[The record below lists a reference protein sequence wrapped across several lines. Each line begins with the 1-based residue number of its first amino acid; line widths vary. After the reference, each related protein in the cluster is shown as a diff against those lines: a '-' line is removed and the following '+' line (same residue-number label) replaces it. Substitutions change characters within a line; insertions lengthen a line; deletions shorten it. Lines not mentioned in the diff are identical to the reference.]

1 MPASVFDLCLSSTVA
16 GDLGVADDAQ
26 VQRAVT
32 AASRAIAR
40 YCGRPFERATVTE
53 YPAGY
58 GRPLLLLDRAPIIS
72 IASVTEG
79 GAAVDAAGFESL
91 GAMADAGL
99 ALRRGGVWMDTGAY
113 TGRITYAPADNV
125 GRSDGIV
132 VTYTAGYVTPGQK
145 ALNAALTV
153 TLPEDVQEAAI
164 ISAADFY
171 RRQRQDANVASES
184 LGDWSVSYAGTNTA
198 NGRGVDALPTV
209 AVLLL
214 APFRSMRVS

>member
-1 MPASVFDLCLSSTVA
+1 MPASAIDLCLASTVA

-32 AASRAIAR
+32 AASRAVAR

-79 GAAVDAAGFESL
+79 GTAVDAAGFESL
-91 GAMADAGL
+91 GAMADSGL
-99 ALRRGGVWMDTGAY
+99 VLRRGGVWMDTGAY
-113 TGRITYAPADNV
+113 MGRITYGPADNV
-125 GRSDGIV
+125 GRSDGIA

-145 ALNAALTV
+145 ALNAALVV
-153 TLPEDVQEAAI
+153 TLPEDVQEAAVLV
-164 ISAADFY
+164 AAGML
-171 RRQRQDANVASES
+171 RRRAIDPNVASEG
-184 LGDWSVSYAGTNTA
+184 LGDWSVSYRA
-198 NGRGVDALPTV
+198 ALPSL
-209 AVLLL
+209 VLPEVESVL
-214 APFRSMRVS
+214 APYRSLRVS